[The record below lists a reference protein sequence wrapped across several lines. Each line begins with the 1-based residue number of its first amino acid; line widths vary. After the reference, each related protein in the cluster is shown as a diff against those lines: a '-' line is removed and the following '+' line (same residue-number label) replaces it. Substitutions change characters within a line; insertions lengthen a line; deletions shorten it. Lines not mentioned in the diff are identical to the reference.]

1 MAADTITTL
10 GVLYVVATPIG
21 NLADITFRAVDTLKQ
36 VRLIAAEDTRH
47 SARLLHRYGITT
59 PLVSLHEHNE
69 HERVDRL
76 LERLLQGESVALISD
91 AGTPLISDPGYR
103 LVAEVRRRG
112 IPVVP
117 VPGPSAIIAAL
128 SVSGL
133 PTDRFCFEGFLP
145 AKPGARRARLQAL
158 RDEPRTLIFYESPHR
173 ICDTLRQ
180 MCEIFGSEREA
191 VLARE
196 LTKRFETLRGGA
208 IGELSAWV
216 AGDRDQQKGELVLL
230 VKGAGKRLP
239 DQGLDVES
247 ARIAD
252 ILGAELPPRQAA
264 ELTAKITGEK
274 KNRLYRYIV
283 DLDDR

>member
-1 MAADTITTL
+1 MAADTITTP

-117 VPGPSAIIAAL
+117 IPGPSAIIAAL

-145 AKPGARRARLQAL
+145 PKPGARRARLQAL

-208 IGELSAWV
+208 IGEISAWV

-239 DQGLDVES
+239 NQGLDLES

-252 ILGAELPPRQAA
+252 ILGAALPPRQAA
-264 ELTAKITGEK
+264 ELAAKITGEK

-283 DLDDR
+283 DLDDG